1 MTRRVPLR
9 SLIAVLAMQAVTMAQ
24 PAAPVAA
31 PVAAAP
37 AAAAPVAAP
46 TELPVTR
53 AVLFASGVGYFE
65 HTGTVEDNANVRLL
79 FKTEQINDVL
89 KSMVVMD
96 DGGGSVSTV
105 TYPSNDPLERSLRS
119 FGVNL
124 SGNPTLPALL
134 TQLRGAEITVSAPD
148 KITGKILNV
157 EARNRVVGQPPATIT
172 EWSLTLVTDTG
183 IRTIPMDSVQ
193 SLEFSDAKLRDEMNK
208 ALGTLVA
215 ARDVDRKPV
224 EVRFDGK
231 GKRKVRV
238 GYLVE
243 TPVWKTSYRLDL
255 SGEKPFLQGWSI
267 VENASEADWQNVR
280 LSLVSGRPISFTMDL
295 YTPLYAPRPVV
306 VPELFASLRPR
317 VYDEGNWVGKD
328 KEEKVAGLAR
338 DRRAVAKSMMLQ
350 ESASQNAT
358 GRDMLSRMDAAGG
371 AAPMSPAAAA
381 EFDGNGP
388 VGQIALGG
396 SGTRS
401 VASGGNLGELFSYT
415 IASPVD
421 LTRRRSAMLPII
433 NQNIAAEKVSIFNMS
448 VLQRNPLNGVLLT
461 NDTKLKMLAG
471 PVTVF
476 DGGAYAG
483 DAQVDH
489 LSPGD
494 KRLLGYAVDLSV
506 LADPSESS
514 SSTITSGRLYR
525 GVLYVNRKNIFE
537 QKYQFRSKAEVNK
550 VIIVEH
556 PVRGERKLIEPAKP
570 EEKTPTV
577 YRFRM
582 PLEAGKTQTLV
593 VKEEQ
598 VTSEGI
604 AILPQSPDSL
614 MWYTQT
620 GEISPKVRDA
630 LAKAIALK
638 NELAALERQLAEAT
652 NERKNISADQ
662 ERLRPNINTAGRD
675 STLGKRY
682 LAKLNEQETRIEE
695 LDKQIDAT
703 TKLLEAKRTELGNYL
718 EKLDVN

>member
-1 MTRRVPLR
+1 MTRRVPIR
-9 SLIAVLAMQAVTMAQ
+9 SLIAVLALQGVALAQ
-24 PAAPVAA
+24 PAPVAPIA
-31 PVAAAP
+31 PPIAAP
-37 AAAAPVAAP
+37 NAAPNAAAP

-96 DGGGSVSTV
+96 EGGGSVSTV

-317 VYDEGNWVGKD
+317 VYDEGNFVAKD
-328 KEEKVAGLAR
+328 KEERAAGMAGG
-338 DRRAVAKSMMLQ
+338 RREMAKSMMMREQ
-350 ESASQNAT
+350 MAAQNVT
-358 GRDMLSRMDAAGG
+358 GRDMRSSLDA
-371 AAPMSPAAAA
+371 AAPMAAAAPA

-388 VGQIALGG
+388 VGKIALGD

-550 VIIVEH
+550 VVIVEH

-604 AILPQSPDSL
+604 AIGPQSPDSL

-620 GEISPKVRDA
+620 GEISPKVREA
-630 LAKAIALK
+630 LAKAITLK
-638 NELAALERQLAEAT
+638 NELAALERQLAEAN

>member
-1 MTRRVPLR
+1 MMTRRVPLR
-9 SLIAVLAMQAVTMAQ
+9 SLIALLALQTVALAQ

-31 PVAAAP
+31 PIAAP
-37 AAAAPVAAP
+37 IAAAPVAAP

-157 EARNRVVGQPPATIT
+157 EARNRITGQPPTTIV
-172 EWSLTLVTDTG
+172 EWNLTLVTDTG

-208 ALGTLVA
+208 ALSTLVA

-317 VYDEGNWVGKD
+317 VYDESNFVAKD
-328 KEEKVAGLAR
+328 KELASGGEK
-338 DRRAVAKSMMLQ
+338 RAVAKSMMMREQ
-350 ESASQNAT
+350 MSTQNVT
-358 GRDMLSRMDAAGG
+358 GRDMRSRMDAPASPMAS
-371 AAPMSPAAAA
+371 AAPA
-381 EFDGNGP
+381 EFDGDGP

-448 VLQRNPLNGVLLT
+448 VLQRNPLNGVLT

-537 QKYQFRSKAEVNK
+537 QKYQFRSKSDVNK
-550 VIIVEH
+550 VVIVEH
-556 PVRGERKLIEPAKP
+556 PVRSERKLIEPAKP

-577 YRFRM
+577 YRFRTA
-582 PLEAGKTQTLV
+582 LDAGKTQTLV

-620 GEISPKVRDA
+620 SEISPKVRDA
-630 LAKAIALK
+630 LAKAIAIK
-638 NELAALERQLAEAT
+638 NEVAALERQLAEAT